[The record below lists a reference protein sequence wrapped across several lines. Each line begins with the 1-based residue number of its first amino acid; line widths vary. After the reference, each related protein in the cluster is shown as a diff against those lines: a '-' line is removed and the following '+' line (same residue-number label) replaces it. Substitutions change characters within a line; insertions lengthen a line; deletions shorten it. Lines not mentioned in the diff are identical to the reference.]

1 VFVVPR
7 ARTVIAAALTVCALA
22 VSGSACAQPPYAAP
36 GFNTRLI
43 DGRMLRMQDLRG
55 RPVVLDFW
63 ATWCVPCR
71 AGMKDL
77 DSAQKRFEKQG
88 LTVLG
93 LSVDEEGP
101 EVVRPYVQKLGIGYR
116 IAMADDR
123 VLDLY
128 GPIRSIPTIFFI
140 NRKGEIVRRVTGYID
155 PETLDGYVRE
165 LF

>member
-1 VFVVPR
+1 LPHPR
-7 ARTVIAAALTVCALA
+7 TLLVATLTACALA
-22 VSGSACAQPPYAAP
+22 VAGPVGAQTPYAAP

-71 AGMKDL
+71 TGMKDL
-77 DSAQKRFEKQG
+77 DAAQKRFAKEG

-93 LSVDEEGP
+93 LSVDEDGP
-101 EVVRPYVQKLGIGYR
+101 DVVRPYVQKLGIGYR

-140 NRKGEIVRRVTGYID
+140 NRRGEIVRRVTGYID

>member
-1 VFVVPR
+1 VPHTRFVIV
-7 ARTVIAAALTVCALA
+7 AALI
-22 VSGSACAQPPYAAP
+22 ACTLVLPGAARAQPPVPAP
-36 GFNTRLI
+36 GFNARLI
-43 DGRMLRMQDLRG
+43 DGRMLRMQELRG
-55 RPVVLDFW
+55 HPVVMDFW

-71 AGMKDL
+71 TGMKDL
-77 DSAQKRFEKQG
+77 DAAQKRFEKQG

-101 EVVRPYVQKLGIGYR
+101 DVVRPYVQKLGIGYR

>member
-1 VFVVPR
+1 LAH
-7 ARTVIAAALTVCALA
+7 ARILLLATLTACVLTTAGAAH
-22 VSGSACAQPPYAAP
+22 AQTPYAAP
-36 GFNTRLI
+36 GFNARLI
-43 DGRMLRMQDLRG
+43 DGRMMRMQDLRG

-71 AGMKDL
+71 TGMKDL
-77 DSAQKRFEKQG
+77 DAAQKRFDKQG

-93 LSVDEEGP
+93 LSVDEDGP
-101 EVVRPYVQKLGIGYR
+101 DVVRPYVQKLGIGYR

-155 PETLDGYVRE
+155 PETLDSYVQE

>member
-1 VFVVPR
+1 
-7 ARTVIAAALTVCALA
+7 VIAAALTACALA
-22 VSGSACAQPPYAAP
+22 LPAVTRAQTPVPAP
-36 GFNTRLI
+36 GFNARLI

-55 RPVVLDFW
+55 RPVVMDFW

-77 DSAQKRFEKQG
+77 DDAQKRFEKQG
-88 LTVLG
+88 LTVVG

-101 EVVRPYVQKLGIGYR
+101 DVVRPYVQKLGIGYR

-123 VLDLY
+123 LLDLY